1 MKFLKLFFLLTLFV
15 HLESETIIN
24 TGHANVSLVKIND
37 QSISENNLIGIKMD
51 MQRNWH
57 TYWKNPGDSGGPIKV
72 QWNTSDNIEIGNIR
86 WPSPELIPYE
96 PLMTYGYKDF
106 VIFPFNY
113 KKIDEY
119 DSSIEVNIDFLICD
133 DICVP
138 EKAYIKTTLNQ
149 IREDPA
155 LTEWNE
161 YVPDVVLPVLVKLNN
176 EFIEI
181 RFSNNNVIN
190 DINFFIENT
199 NTVIHSQEQILIK
212 EENNWLLKVP
222 LIDSYA
228 EIEKLKGVLSVNNSD
243 IYLVDA
249 EIEKS
254 TSNSISLIQAILFAF
269 IGGLILN
276 LMPCVFPII
285 SLKILSFVS
294 LGNESTKKIRMHALS
309 FCCGVL
315 LSFILI
321 GVLLIALKQTGN
333 YLGWGFQLQSPV
345 IVGFLCILM
354 FIIGVILLTDID
366 IGSSFSRLGQYG
378 SNSMSGSFLTGVLA
392 VIVASPCTAPFMGAA
407 LGYALIQPSSVTLP
421 IFVSL
426 GMGFAAPYLILS
438 LSPNLVNKLPKPGQ
452 WMVTL
457 KEFFAFPMFATALWL
472 LWVFSLQTNIDLLIG
487 LLISILFISMLFWIL
502 NRVNKKIYKI
512 IILVS
517 LICVIVFVMQ
527 KILSFENEASGD
539 GNISNL
545 YSNSVKWDN
554 EIEKNYREKGQP
566 YLINFTA
573 AWCITCQA
581 NDKIALSRPKVKEHF
596 KKNNV
601 EYIIADWTNKDDEI
615 LQTLE
620 SYNRSGVPLYIYW
633 KPGMKD
639 PAILPAIL
647 TEQILLD
654 SF

>member
-1 MKFLKLFFLLTLFV
+1 MKFFKLFFLLTLFI
-15 HLESETIIN
+15 HLESETIN

-37 QSISENNLIGIKMD
+37 ESISQNNLIGIKMD
-51 MQRNWH
+51 MQKNWH

-72 QWNTSDNIEIGNIR
+72 QWKTSDNIEIGNIK

-96 PLMTYGYKDF
+96 PLMTYGYIDF
-106 VIFPFNY
+106 VIFPFDY
-113 KKIDEY
+113 KKIDEN
-119 DSSIEVNIDFLICD
+119 DSSIEVNVDFLICD

-138 EKAYIKTTLNQ
+138 EKAYIKTTLDQ
-149 IREDPA
+149 IKEDS
-155 LTEWNE
+155 LLIEWDK
-161 YVPDVVLPVLVKLNN
+161 YVPNVVLPVLAKLNN

-181 RFSNNNVIN
+181 RFSNNNEIN

-199 NTVIHSQEQILIK
+199 NTVNHSQEQILIK

-222 LIDSYA
+222 LNDSYA
-228 EIEKLKGVLSVNNSD
+228 EIKKIKGVLSVNNSD
-243 IYLVDA
+243 VYLVDA

-294 LGNESTKKIRMHALS
+294 LGNESTQKIRMHALT
-309 FCCGVL
+309 FCLGVL

-321 GVLLIALKQTGN
+321 GVLLIALKQTGS

-392 VIVASPCTAPFMGAA
+392 VVVASPCTAPFMGAA

-421 IFVSL
+421 IFISL
-426 GMGFAAPYLILS
+426 GMGFAAPYFVLS
-438 LSPNLVNKLPKPGQ
+438 LSPGLVNKLPKSGQ

-487 LLISILFISMLFWIL
+487 LLISILLISMLFWIL
-502 NRVNKKIYKI
+502 NRVNKRIYKT
-512 IILVS
+512 IILFS

-527 KILSFENEASGD
+527 KILSFENDLSEE
-539 GNISNL
+539 GNVSNL
-545 YSNSVKWDN
+545 YSESVKWDN
-554 EIEKNYREKGQP
+554 EIERNYREKGQP

-581 NDKIALSRPKVKEHF
+581 NDKIALSRPKVQEYF
-596 KKNNV
+596 IKNNV
-601 EYIIADWTNKDDEI
+601 EYIVADWTNKDDEI

-633 KPGMKD
+633 KPGMKE
-639 PAILPAIL
+639 PAILPSIL

>member
-1 MKFLKLFFLLTLFV
+1 
-15 HLESETIIN
+15 
-24 TGHANVSLVKIND
+24 
-37 QSISENNLIGIKMD
+37 MD
-51 MQRNWH
+51 MQKNWH

-72 QWNTSDNIEIGNIR
+72 QWKTSDNIEIGNIK

-96 PLMTYGYKDF
+96 PLMTYGYTDF
-106 VIFPFNY
+106 VIFPFDY
-113 KKIDEY
+113 KKIDEN
-119 DSSIEVNIDFLICD
+119 DSSIEVNVDFLICD

-138 EKAYIKTTLNQ
+138 EKAYIKTTLDQ
-149 IREDPA
+149 IKEDS
-155 LTEWNE
+155 LLIEWDK
-161 YVPDVVLPVLVKLNN
+161 YVPNVVLPVLAKLNN

-199 NTVIHSQEQILIK
+199 NTVNHSQEQILIK

-222 LIDSYA
+222 LNDSYE
-228 EIEKLKGVLSVNNSD
+228 EIKKIKGVLSVNNSD
-243 IYLVDA
+243 VYLVDA

-294 LGNESTKKIRMHALS
+294 LGNESTQKIRMHALT
-309 FCCGVL
+309 FCLGVL

-378 SNSMSGSFLTGVLA
+378 SNSISGSFLTGVLA
-392 VIVASPCTAPFMGAA
+392 VVVASPCTAPFMGAA

-421 IFVSL
+421 IFISL
-426 GMGFAAPYLILS
+426 GMGFAAPYFALS
-438 LSPNLVNKLPKPGQ
+438 LSPGLVNKLPKPGQ

-502 NRVNKKIYKI
+502 NRVNKRIYKT
-512 IILVS
+512 IILFL

-527 KILSFENEASGD
+527 KILSFENDLSEE
-539 GNISNL
+539 GNVSNL
-545 YSNSVKWDN
+545 YSDSVKWDN
-554 EIEKNYREKGQP
+554 EIERNYREKGQP
-566 YLINFTA
+566 YLVNFTA

-581 NDKIALSRPKVKEHF
+581 NDKIALSRPKVKEYF
-596 KKNNV
+596 NNNNV
-601 EYIIADWTNKDDEI
+601 EYIVADWTNKDDEI

-633 KPGMKD
+633 KPGMKE
-639 PAILPAIL
+639 PAILPSIL

>member
-1 MKFLKLFFLLTLFV
+1 MKFLKLFFLLTLFI
-15 HLESETIIN
+15 HLESETIS

-51 MQRNWH
+51 MQKNWH

-72 QWNTSDNIEIGNIR
+72 QWKTSDNIEIGNIK

-96 PLMTYGYKDF
+96 PLMTYGYIDF
-106 VIFPFNY
+106 VIFPFDY
-113 KKIDEY
+113 KKIDEN
-119 DSSIEVNIDFLICD
+119 DSSIEVNVDFLICD

-138 EKAYIKTTLNQ
+138 EKAYIKTTLDQ
-149 IREDPA
+149 IKEDP
-155 LTEWNE
+155 LLIEWDK
-161 YVPDVVLPVLVKLNN
+161 YVPNVVLPVLAKLNN

-181 RFSNNNVIN
+181 RFSNNNEIN

-199 NTVIHSQEQILIK
+199 NTVNHSQEQILIK

-222 LIDSYA
+222 LNDSYA
-228 EIEKLKGVLSVNNSD
+228 EIKKIKGVLSVNNSD
-243 IYLVDA
+243 VYLVDA

-294 LGNESTKKIRMHALS
+294 LGNESTQKIRMHALS
-309 FCCGVL
+309 FCLGVL

-392 VIVASPCTAPFMGAA
+392 VVVASPCTAPFMGAA

-421 IFVSL
+421 IFISL
-426 GMGFAAPYLILS
+426 GMGFAAPYFALS
-438 LSPNLVNKLPKPGQ
+438 LSPGLVNKLPKPGQ

-502 NRVNKKIYKI
+502 NRVNKRIYKT
-512 IILVS
+512 IILFS

-527 KILSFENEASGD
+527 KILSFENDLSEE
-539 GNISNL
+539 GNVSNL
-545 YSNSVKWDN
+545 YSDSVKWDN
-554 EIEKNYREKGQP
+554 KIEKNYREKGQP

-581 NDKIALSRPKVKEHF
+581 NDKIALSRPKVKEYF
-596 KKNNV
+596 NKNNV
-601 EYIIADWTNKDDEI
+601 EYIVADWTNKDDEI

-633 KPGMKD
+633 KPGMKE
-639 PAILPAIL
+639 PAILPSIL

>member
-1 MKFLKLFFLLTLFV
+1 M
-15 HLESETIIN
+15 
-24 TGHANVSLVKIND
+24 
-37 QSISENNLIGIKMD
+37 
-51 MQRNWH
+51 
-57 TYWKNPGDSGGPIKV
+57 
-72 QWNTSDNIEIGNIR
+72 
-86 WPSPELIPYE
+86 
-96 PLMTYGYKDF
+96 
-106 VIFPFNY
+106 
-113 KKIDEY
+113 
-119 DSSIEVNIDFLICD
+119 
-133 DICVP
+133 
-138 EKAYIKTTLNQ
+138 
-149 IREDPA
+149 
-155 LTEWNE
+155 
-161 YVPDVVLPVLVKLNN
+161 
-176 EFIEI
+176 
-181 RFSNNNVIN
+181 
-190 DINFFIENT
+190 
-199 NTVIHSQEQILIK
+199 
-212 EENNWLLKVP
+212 
-222 LIDSYA
+222 
-228 EIEKLKGVLSVNNSD
+228 LSVNNSD
-243 IYLVDA
+243 VYLVDA

-294 LGNESTKKIRMHALS
+294 LGNESTQKIRMHALT
-309 FCCGVL
+309 FCLGVL

-378 SNSMSGSFLTGVLA
+378 SNSISGSFLTGVLA
-392 VIVASPCTAPFMGAA
+392 VVVASPCTAPFMGAA

-421 IFVSL
+421 IFISL
-426 GMGFAAPYLILS
+426 GMGFAAPYFALS
-438 LSPNLVNKLPKPGQ
+438 LSPGLVNKLPKPGQ

-487 LLISILFISMLFWIL
+487 LLISILFISMFFWIL
-502 NRVNKKIYKI
+502 NRVNKRIYKT
-512 IILVS
+512 IILFL

-527 KILSFENEASGD
+527 KILSFENDLSEE
-539 GNISNL
+539 GNVSNL
-545 YSNSVKWDN
+545 YSDSVKWDN
-554 EIEKNYREKGQP
+554 EIERNYREKGQP
-566 YLINFTA
+566 YLVNFTA

-581 NDKIALSRPKVKEHF
+581 NDKIALSRPKVKEYF
-596 KKNNV
+596 NNNNV
-601 EYIIADWTNKDDEI
+601 EYIVADWTNKDDEI

-633 KPGMKD
+633 KPGMKE
-639 PAILPAIL
+639 PAILPSIL

>member
-1 MKFLKLFFLLTLFV
+1 MKFLKLFFLLALFI
-15 HLESETIIN
+15 HLESETIN
-24 TGHANVSLVKIND
+24 TGHANVSLVKIDN
-37 QSISENNLIGIKMD
+37 QSISQNNLIGIKMD
-51 MQRNWH
+51 MQKNWH

-72 QWNTSDNIEIGNIR
+72 QWKTSDNIEIGNIK

-106 VIFPFNY
+106 VIFPFDY
-113 KKIDEY
+113 KKIDEN
-119 DSSIEVNIDFLICD
+119 DSSIEVNVDFLICD

-138 EKAYIKTTLNQ
+138 EKAYIKTTLEQ
-149 IREDPA
+149 IKEDS
-155 LTEWNE
+155 LLIEWDK
-161 YVPDVVLPVLVKLNN
+161 YVPNVVLPVLAKLNN

-199 NTVIHSQEQILIK
+199 NTVNHSQEQILIK

-222 LIDSYA
+222 LNESYA
-228 EIEKLKGVLSVNNSD
+228 EIKKIKGVLSVNNSD
-243 IYLVDA
+243 VYLVDA

-294 LGNESTKKIRMHALS
+294 LGNESTQKIRMHALT
-309 FCCGVL
+309 FCLGVL

-392 VIVASPCTAPFMGAA
+392 VVVASPCTAPFMGAA

-421 IFVSL
+421 IFISL
-426 GMGFAAPYLILS
+426 GMGFAAPYFVLS
-438 LSPNLVNKLPKPGQ
+438 LSPGLVNKLPKSGQ

-502 NRVNKKIYKI
+502 NRVNKKIYKT
-512 IILVS
+512 IILFS

-527 KILSFENEASGD
+527 KILSFENDLSEE
-539 GNISNL
+539 GNVSNL
-545 YSNSVKWDN
+545 YSDSVKWDN
-554 EIEKNYREKGQP
+554 KIEKNYREKGQP

-581 NDKIALSRPKVKEHF
+581 NDKIALSRPKVKEYF
-596 KKNNV
+596 NKNNV
-601 EYIIADWTNKDDEI
+601 EYIVADWTNKDDEI

-633 KPGMKD
+633 KPGMKE
-639 PAILPAIL
+639 PAILPSIL

>member
-1 MKFLKLFFLLTLFV
+1 MKFFKLFFLLTLFI
-15 HLESETIIN
+15 HLESETIN

-37 QSISENNLIGIKMD
+37 ESISQNNLIGIKMD
-51 MQRNWH
+51 MQKNWH

-72 QWNTSDNIEIGNIR
+72 QWKTSDNIEIGNIK

-96 PLMTYGYKDF
+96 PLMTYGYIDF
-106 VIFPFNY
+106 VIFPFDY
-113 KKIDEY
+113 KKIDEN
-119 DSSIEVNIDFLICD
+119 DSSIEVNVDFLICD

-138 EKAYIKTTLNQ
+138 EKAYIKTTLEQ
-149 IREDPA
+149 IKEDS
-155 LTEWNE
+155 LLIEWDK
-161 YVPDVVLPVLVKLNN
+161 YVPNVVLPVLAKLNN

-181 RFSNNNVIN
+181 RFSNNNEIN

-199 NTVIHSQEQILIK
+199 NTVNHSQEQILIK

-222 LIDSYA
+222 LNDSYA
-228 EIEKLKGVLSVNNSD
+228 EIKKIKGVLSVNNSD
-243 IYLVDA
+243 VYLVDA

-294 LGNESTKKIRMHALS
+294 LGNESTQKIRMHALT
-309 FCCGVL
+309 FCLGVL

-392 VIVASPCTAPFMGAA
+392 VVVASPCTAPFMGAA

-421 IFVSL
+421 IFISL
-426 GMGFAAPYLILS
+426 GMGFAAPYFVLS
-438 LSPNLVNKLPKPGQ
+438 LSPGLVNKLPKSGQ

-502 NRVNKKIYKI
+502 NRVNKKIYKT
-512 IILVS
+512 IILFS

-527 KILSFENEASGD
+527 KILSFENDLSEE
-539 GNISNL
+539 GNVSNL
-545 YSNSVKWDN
+545 YSDSVKWDN

-581 NDKIALSRPKVKEHF
+581 NDKIALSRPKVKEYF
-596 KKNNV
+596 NKNNV
-601 EYIIADWTNKDDEI
+601 EYIVADWTNKDDEI

-633 KPGMKD
+633 KPGMKE
-639 PAILPAIL
+639 PAILPSIL

>member
-1 MKFLKLFFLLTLFV
+1 MKFLKLFFLLALFI
-15 HLESETIIN
+15 HLESETIN

-37 QSISENNLIGIKMD
+37 ESISQNNLIGIKMD
-51 MQRNWH
+51 MQKNWH

-72 QWNTSDNIEIGNIR
+72 QWKTSDNIEIGNIK

-96 PLMTYGYKDF
+96 PLMTYGYIDF
-106 VIFPFNY
+106 VIFPFDY
-113 KKIDEY
+113 KKIDEN
-119 DSSIEVNIDFLICD
+119 DSSIEVNVDFLICD

-138 EKAYIKTTLNQ
+138 EKAYIKTTLDQ
-149 IREDPA
+149 IKEDS
-155 LTEWNE
+155 LLIKWDK
-161 YVPDVVLPVLVKLNN
+161 YVPNVVLPVLAKLNN

-181 RFSNNNVIN
+181 RFSNNNEIN

-199 NTVIHSQEQILIK
+199 NTVNHSQEQILIK

-222 LIDSYA
+222 LNDSYA
-228 EIEKLKGVLSVNNSD
+228 EIKKIKGVLSVNNSD
-243 IYLVDA
+243 VYLVDA

-294 LGNESTKKIRMHALS
+294 LGNESTQKIRMHALT
-309 FCCGVL
+309 FCLGVL

-392 VIVASPCTAPFMGAA
+392 VVVASPCTAPFMGAA

-421 IFVSL
+421 IFISL
-426 GMGFAAPYLILS
+426 GMGFAAPYFALS
-438 LSPNLVNKLPKPGQ
+438 LSPGLVNKLPKPGQ

-502 NRVNKKIYKI
+502 NRVNKKIYKT
-512 IILVS
+512 IILFS

-527 KILSFENEASGD
+527 KILSFENDLSEE
-539 GNISNL
+539 GNVSNL
-545 YSNSVKWDN
+545 YSDSVKWDN
-554 EIEKNYREKGQP
+554 KIEKNYREKGQP

-581 NDKIALSRPKVKEHF
+581 NDKIALSRPKVKEYF
-596 KKNNV
+596 NKNNV
-601 EYIIADWTNKDDEI
+601 EYIVADWTNKDDEI

-633 KPGMKD
+633 KPGMKE
-639 PAILPAIL
+639 PAILPSIL